1 MRDGGPGTAVNMV
14 AALQVAIRRNKI
26 RLHRLHGMRVLHRD
40 PKMGEIKVRVENAD
54 DLWHLHNLVL
64 PGDSVRAST
73 YRREEVKT
81 DKVRPERG
89 EKVRVTLTIRVEGVE
104 FQPFS
109 DRLRLTGVIVEGP
122 QDLGRHHTLNIAVD
136 DVLSVIKTWRPHELR
151 RIDEAAAAAQ
161 KPLVAFLSLD
171 DEEALV
177 AQLRQYGVHELATIR
192 APGHG
197 KMFPSGDA
205 RSVFFD
211 DILTKLRMTA
221 IGEALVVVGP
231 GFTRDA
237 FLEFLKARDAGLA
250 SKVHSHGTA
259 HAGMQGIHEALKAG
273 VGAKVFGDS
282 RVGYETR
289 LVERLLEAIATDNP
303 CAYGPAEVGEA
314 VDAGAVE
321 TLLVSDAVVRDPG
334 IEEMMRA
341 AESARGTVVL
351 VSRHHEAGQKLEALG
366 GIAALLRF
374 PIK

>member
-1 MRDGGPGTAVNMV
+1 MARDA
-14 AALQVAIRRNKI
+14 
-26 RLHRLHGMRVLHRD
+26 MRVLHRD
-40 PKMGEIKVRVENAD
+40 PKTGEIKVRVENAD

-64 PGDSVRAST
+64 PGDLVRAST

-89 EKVRVTLTIRVEGVE
+89 EKVRVTLTIRVESVE
-104 FQPFS
+104 FQAFS
-109 DRLRLTGVIVEGP
+109 DRLRITGVIVEGP
-122 QDLGRHHTLNIAVD
+122 QDLGRHHTLNVAVD
-136 DVLSVIKTWRPHELR
+136 DVLSVIKTWQPHELR
-151 RIDEAAAAAQ
+151 RIEEAVAAAQ

-171 DEEALV
+171 DEEALL
-177 AQLRQYGVHELATIR
+177 AQLRQYGVRELATIR

-205 RSVFFD
+205 RSVYFD
-211 DILTKLRMTA
+211 EIVAKLRIME
-221 IGEALVVVGP
+221 IGEALVLVGP

-237 FLEFLKARDAGLA
+237 FLEYVKAREPALA
-250 SKVHSHGTA
+250 SKVHTHGTA
-259 HAGMQGIHEALKAG
+259 HPGMQGIQEALKAG

-289 LVERLLEAIATDNP
+289 LVETLLEAIATNRP
-303 CAYGPAEVGEA
+303 CAYGTAEVAEA
-314 VDAGAVE
+314 IEAGAVE
-321 TLLVSDAVVRDPG
+321 TLLVSDAVARNPG
-334 IEEMMRA
+334 IEDLMRS
-341 AESARGTVVL
+341 AESARGAVVL

>member
-1 MRDGGPGTAVNMV
+1 MACDA
-14 AALQVAIRRNKI
+14 
-26 RLHRLHGMRVLHRD
+26 MRVLHRD
-40 PKMGEIKVRVENAD
+40 PKTGEIKVRVENAD

-64 PGDSVRAST
+64 PGDLVRAST

-89 EKVRVTLTIRVEGVE
+89 EKVRVTLTIRVESVE
-104 FQPFS
+104 FQAFS
-109 DRLRLTGVIVEGP
+109 DRLRITGVIVEGP
-122 QDLGRHHTLNIAVD
+122 QDLGRHHTLNVAVD
-136 DVLSVIKTWRPHELR
+136 DVLSVIKTWRSHELR
-151 RIDEAAAAAQ
+151 RIDEAVAAAQ

-177 AQLRQYGVHELATIR
+177 AQLRQYGVHELATIH

-211 DILTKLRMTA
+211 DILTKLRMTP
-221 IGEALVVVGP
+221 IGEAL
-231 GFTRDA
+231 
-237 FLEFLKARDAGLA
+237 
-250 SKVHSHGTA
+250 
-259 HAGMQGIHEALKAG
+259 
-273 VGAKVFGDS
+273 
-282 RVGYETR
+282 
-289 LVERLLEAIATDNP
+289 LVERRLEAMATDKP

-334 IEEMMRA
+334 VEEMMRA

-351 VSRHHEAGQKLEALG
+351 ISRHHEAGQKLEALG